1 MASQRPERL
10 LVDTQIAFLQNI
22 LKTQDV
28 KIDFEERVLSML
40 QSSLEYKETTDHV
53 LFEEVEEA
61 EESNV
66 EQMMNEGE
74 NEESEPA
81 MEVSERVETMVA
93 ETRAYQECQQQIQG
107 DVSDAVLETGTEGD
121 EGHEGGDDMG
131 NIEED
136 SDVGGAGDGML
147 HFQLLKIWN

>member
-22 LKTQDV
+22 LKAQDV

-74 NEESEPA
+74 DEESEPA

-93 ETRAYQECQQQIQG
+93 ETRAYQERQQQTQG
-107 DVSDAVLETGTEGD
+107 NVSDAVLETGTEGN
-121 EGHEGGDDMG
+121 EGHEGDDGIG

-147 HFQLLKIWN
+147 HFQLLKLWN